1 MSNIMVI
8 LMQKATIFRKRGY
21 PSVLIKPRGCGL
33 KKNPHVC
40 VNCEE

>member
-1 MSNIMVI
+1 MPNIMVI
-8 LMQKATIFRKRGY
+8 LMQKATILRQGGY
-21 PSVLIKPRGCGL
+21 PSVLVKPRGCGL

>member
-1 MSNIMVI
+1 MPNIVVELLHKAAI
-8 LMQKATIFRKRGY
+8 LKKRGY
-21 PSVLIKPRGCGL
+21 PSVLVKPRGCGL